1 MSSFCYINPKN
12 SLARDKKTHEAI
24 DKIVCKISEIPRH
37 TDYKLDLELLTMIC
51 VMVEHLIDNK
61 DKKIKINKKDIVFEV
76 YKKLFGNIRPEDLVV
91 IDKNIQ
97 YLFEN
102 QKIKKKNIFSV
113 VSSSICDWIYRKV
126 LWIYN
131 YIISQIES
139 AILES
144 LIKVFNIRKNIAL
157 ALNIVLNLNKDAIIQ
172 YSISQLGI
180 YKYVLFG
187 IYFLLLA

>member
-51 VMVEHLIDNK
+51 VMVEHIIDNK
-61 DKKIKINKKDIVFEV
+61 DKKNKIDKKDIVFNV
-76 YKKLFGNIRPEDLVV
+76 YKKLFGNLKPEDLVV

-113 VSSSICDWIYRKV
+113 VSSSICDWVYRKV
-126 LWIYN
+126 L
-131 YIISQIES
+131 
-139 AILES
+139 
-144 LIKVFNIRKNIAL
+144 
-157 ALNIVLNLNKDAIIQ
+157 
-172 YSISQLGI
+172 
-180 YKYVLFG
+180 
-187 IYFLLLA
+187 